1 MTSLTSSWGSP
12 ATSSRTNTQYTN
24 RLHDREAL
32 YRQMPELFEELP
44 EAGAPDKPKLVFF
57 FDEVHL
63 LFDDAHKHLV
73 ARIAQAVKLIR
84 GLPGSVKR

>member
-1 MTSLTSSWGSP
+1 
-12 ATSSRTNTQYTN
+12 
-24 RLHDREAL
+24 
-32 YRQMPELFEELP
+32 MPELFEELP
-44 EAGAPDKPKLVFF
+44 EAGAPDKPKLVLF

-63 LFDDAHKHLV
+63 LFDDAPKHLV